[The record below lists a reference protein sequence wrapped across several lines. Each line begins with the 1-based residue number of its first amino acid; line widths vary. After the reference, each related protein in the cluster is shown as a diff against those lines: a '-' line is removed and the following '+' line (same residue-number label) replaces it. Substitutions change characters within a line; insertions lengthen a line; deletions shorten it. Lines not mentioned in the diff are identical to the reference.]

1 MAFVSIFHASV
12 VAAPVAPQPVM
23 APLEVLQAM
32 TVMVTSEEEARMAL
46 QVNYVLA
53 ID

>member
-1 MAFVSIFHASV
+1 
-12 VAAPVAPQPVM
+12 M

-46 QVNYVLA
+46 QVSQALTQAVYRFRQHQFHLSHSANGRL
-53 ID
+53 